1 MADDPVDVI
10 KTAYAAFAAGDL
22 PTVVGLLDSEV
33 EWIETEAEHLP
44 VRGTKVG
51 PDAVLREV
59 FAKVPEHWTEFHITP
74 YDYFSDGDTVIARGH
89 VKATAKA
96 TGTSMDAPYVHIFSL
111 RNGKVVRLTNHHDTA
126 IWRQTLGL

>member
-10 KTAYAAFAAGDL
+10 KTAYAAFAAGDI
-22 PTVVGLLDSEV
+22 PTVLGLLDSEV

-51 PDAVLREV
+51 PDQVLKEVYAV
-59 FAKVPEHWTEFHITP
+59 VPDYWEEFQITP

-96 TGTSMDAPYVHIFSL
+96 TGTSMDAPFVHIFSL

-126 IWRQTLGL
+126 VWRQTLGL

>member
-10 KTAYAAFAAGDL
+10 KTAYAAFAAGDI
-22 PTVVGLLDSEV
+22 PTVLGLLDSEV

-51 PDAVLREV
+51 PDQVLKEV
-59 FAKVPEHWTEFHITP
+59 FAVVPDYWEEFQITP

-96 TGTSMDAPYVHIFSL
+96 TGTSMDAPFVHIFSL
-111 RNGKVVRLTNHHDTA
+111 RNGQVVRLTNHHDTA
-126 IWRQTLGL
+126 VWRQTLGL